1 MKKLI
6 KVLIGLLIVV
16 LLLLSGT
23 YLYRFFST
31 SDNNVTDDDIAEV
44 DGELINNNDN
54 NNTENNVDDN
64 VVDDGSKDKK
74 TIVTETTPITTK
86 TTIVYRHVKT
96 TADDVTADLIIDAG
110 SYEGGVTFSIPS
122 DYANTK
128 GFILP
133 GDKLDPIVETID
145 IAHDRD
151 SKLCFRLEPHDDRND
166 ANNPEKL
173 SDIMDIK
180 ITIEG
185 SGVVFDGKIGEAK
198 NFSFDSYVPKDIA
211 SVKYTFE
218 ISMPTSAGNEYQNS
232 EFLLD
237 LIWTVPE
244 EYIDTLVPYEIPVT
258 GISGFISNM
267 NSFDMVKAACMVTAV
282 ALVIVMFKTRKKTAD
297 EK

>member
-31 SDNNVTDDDIAEV
+31 RNNTVVDDDIATV
-44 DGELINNNDN
+44 DGEIINNNDSN
-54 NNTENNVDDN
+54 ANTENQDATDD
-64 VVDDGSKDKK
+64 DSKDEDSV
-74 TIVTETTPITTK
+74 VTKTTPISTK
-86 TTIVYRHVKT
+86 TKT
-96 TADDVTADLIIDAG
+96 EYIHKKTKADDVTADLIIDSN
-110 SYEGGVTFSIPS
+110 SYNGGMTFSIPS
-122 DYANTK
+122 DYSNTK
-128 GFILP
+128 SFILP
-133 GDKLDPIVETID
+133 GDKLDPIVEIID

-151 SKLCFRLEPHDDRND
+151 SLLCFRLEPHDDRND

-173 SDIMDIK
+173 SEIMDIK

-185 SGVVFDGKIGEAK
+185 SGVVFNGKISDAQ
-198 NFSFDSYVPKDIA
+198 NFSFDSYVPQNI
-211 SVKYTFE
+211 SSLRYTFE

-244 EYIDTLVPYEIPVT
+244 EYIDTLIPYNVPDT
-258 GISGFISNM
+258 GVFGVIVSNL
-267 NSFDMVKAACMVTAV
+267 NNFDIVSVACITTAV
-282 ALVIVMFKTRKKTAD
+282 ALVIAIIIVRKKTED